1 MSNDSF
7 KVKKS
12 LTLTPARMVDIIN
25 PQAGDLACDIDDNNK
40 IKRYNDQKL
49 SWEEIGSGGQDS
61 SQLLDNG
68 GFEEVERSW
77 TLTAGV
83 SSINPDPVVGD
94 YCLEVSLADEALEL
108 FQDSTL
114 NQTALSDG
122 VQGLAYIRVKTALS
136 GIKVCFRQAGVTST
150 SLCVDVNN
158 NNKWGLYKLPVILG
172 GTSNGIAV
180 TSEGVVK
187 TGTIIVDD
195 AFVGAQDVKQDAV
208 KIESQ
213 SEARVEVASIPV
225 GDITGVNNL
234 PSFGDGLYFYNSVTG
249 KYLALKKISATLS
262 LSLRSSTTAPVFT
275 AIVVNSNVVS
285 ESSSPATASQYTSAS
300 WGGII
305 NKGEEFY
312 FRNSGTGTAGV
323 IRLSVLATTADNTSI
338 YSTASDSFSTDTNT
352 LTHKPSVA
360 ITAADPIGTFNTY
373 SYAANSN
380 TKTICTAAPSTAPS
394 KTDGFRIFTRAYNAA
409 STCGNP
415 ARVEIKIAQAG
426 TSLPTAQS
434 LIFKN
439 TGKDIAGATELYP
452 LSSTVLRGFFI
463 DGYDPTTGIYTA
475 DAGISETTN
484 TARQFFFN
492 DVTTATSGYLVI
504 NAQKM
509 KDAIV
514 GDFTN
519 IEKCADDYECT
530 DTFSAKV
537 SSTDVVTDQNIDWI
551 NGNCTNAT
559 AGRATCNFNPG
570 IFTVAPNCV
579 ATWNSGA
586 SGGRSVQ
593 VLSASS
599 SSVTLNITVSSTG
612 AAANEAFTLI
622 CQKQGA
628 DYKPK
633 TAKIASSIGAVK
645 SEGASGEVE
654 IISVTYSTGGSAN
667 CTSSPCVINQI
678 GGAVTSV
685 TRASTGAYSL
695 NLAKTYNKLKCTFQV
710 LTAGVVMAQVFNLGS
725 CDNCS
730 SLSFRTYRM
739 DTRVIADTAGNLNC
753 IGELP

>member
-150 SLCVDVNN
+150 NLCVDVNN

-187 TGTIIVDD
+187 TGTVIVDD

-213 SEARVEVASIPV
+213 SVIFFQASSP
-225 GDITGVNNL
+225 NNL
-234 PSFGDGLYFYNSVTG
+234 NLVTAANKEVGGGLFTAGTSSGTIT
-249 KYLALKKISATLS
+249 ALKDLTV
-262 LSLRSSTTAPVFT
+262 TYT
-275 AIVVNSNVVS
+275 VNGYDA
-285 ESSSPATASQYTSAS
+285 SSSDFTVNVLVSDSGGLNTCGRARPRTGAEMGTAACTAEVKK
-300 WGGII
+300 GGTV
-305 NKGEEFY
+305 Y
-312 FRNSGTGTAGV
+312 LTQSGTWGNPQLLGS
-323 IRLSVLATTADNTSI
+323 IHATSIENTSI

-380 TKTICTAAPSTAPS
+380 TRTICTAAPSTLPTKA
-394 KTDGFRIFTRAYNAA
+394 DGFRIFTRAYNAA

-415 ARVEIKIAQAG
+415 SRIELKIAQPG
-426 TSLPTAQS
+426 TSLPT
-434 LIFKN
+434 LTRDIYKD
-439 TGKDIAGATELYP
+439 TGKSVSGSLDLHFSSSGAARFGLYYDSYEESSGVLTLDAATAPSTITSATFNFSDI
-452 LSSTVLRGFFI
+452 SS
-463 DGYDPTTGIYTA
+463 
-475 DAGISETTN
+475 
-484 TARQFFFN
+484 Q
-492 DVTTATSGYLVI
+492 TSGYLVI

-514 GDFTN
+514 GDFAALNYVYVEAAGNAGQTITTN
-519 IEKCADDYECT
+519 VTDIPFIEIT
-530 DTFSAKV
+530 DTHNAWDG
-537 SSTDVVTDQNIDWI
+537 ST
-551 NGNCTNAT
+551 
-559 AGRATCNFNPG
+559 
-570 IFTVAPNCV
+570 FTVPMDGVYSFHTCV
-579 ATWNSGA
+579 AFTSVAERSNVLLVNSNTNKRINPDTNTSNPCGSTSLSLT
-586 SGGRSVQ
+586 SGDLVKFRMFTNGG
-593 VLSASS
+593 
-599 SSVTLNITVSSTG
+599 TLNNTALSHYLTITRIPG
-612 AAANEAFTLI
+612 QF
-622 CQKQGA
+622 
-628 DYKPK
+628 
-633 TAKIASSIGAVK
+633 
-645 SEGASGEVE
+645 
-654 IISVTYSTGGSAN
+654 
-667 CTSSPCVINQI
+667 
-678 GGAVTSV
+678 
-685 TRASTGAYSL
+685 
-695 NLAKTYNKLKCTFQV
+695 
-710 LTAGVVMAQVFNLGS
+710 
-725 CDNCS
+725 
-730 SLSFRTYRM
+730 
-739 DTRVIADTAGNLNC
+739 
-753 IGELP
+753 